1 MDSAS
6 IVTDT
11 TMSLSTTLTSLSST
25 LTTSFP
31 STTLGIPIAT
41 VCPLDADSNIAQ
53 AFLPISL
60 PTISS
65 GILTT
70 SIIPA
75 SAKLPDGSMTTF
87 SSLTSGE
94 VDAPD
99 PSEVTTTILPDGI
112 SAIQLDSDGLAKIL
126 VGSDGCQTLYKPSVT
141 AICSTVVTPIG
152 LPAVTVTDCDQ
163 YITFSSETLFTCAPT
178 PTVVPRPAASGSSSS
193 SAGGAVLTR
202 TLPADS
208 LAGPLLSSSPAVTQ
222 DLAADAV
229 TTTAT
234 EGNLN
239 SVPPASVSR
248 PVSTSMI
255 ASPST
260 TSAIFTSSPT
270 TRISISTPP
279 ANANIN
285 AITTKFPLSPNNG
298 KPVALSRRA
307 LSSLTYTTPLANDVP
322 MSVPRHLLPQ
332 NQPAYRQV
340 MINKGRPISPDSVTV
355 TPDAAVQMEMETMT
369 VSAEVSM
376 STMADEPRGRSPME
390 VVKAILLRRQVD
402 GDGNDV
408 DVDAAAATNAT
419 LFNTTIVDTDV
430 DATKGIDT
438 NIGIKQADE
447 LNLTESLSVLTP
459 SVSIPLLPLTMSI
472 PTDDFSLDDI
482 SSITSS
488 AVSLSSLTLPTETD
502 MPISTTVADAD
513 VDTMATTSNSMDPV
527 PATTTNIPS
536 DITPASSDLSMPDTN
551 IPTLTDTPTNSSTNI
566 PADVLTDIP
575 TPKNDLALLSAPQP
589 TKYYAAPW
597 YQFLPNSAPGI
608 PTNIKGII
616 CRGGLEPIGSC
627 STPDTDGDTE
637 SCECEVHD
645 EIWSVTSLT
654 LTRVGTT
661 RVVFSGS
668 VSVEGSTTVLSVDQV
683 LTTTATGVVG
693 RVVRSTVTTAVTMS
707 GVDAEGEGEGT
718 VYATLTS
725 YPSVTMT
732 LVPNASGNVSTDG
745 DVGSSSTV
753 DAAMNINAAMPQ
765 GAPSSISA
773 PTGTGSDTL
782 MSMLTS
788 TSMGPLIS
796 YPTGIAV
803 PSISTPTADVAGNA
817 GMSIPLQNMAGSTV
831 TDKLTLGLNTII
843 EGTVMITSTIATE
856 TVTVPPGDQS
866 GFGPIPTGLVS
877 SEQNQGA
884 GAINVEGS
892 ETIDA
897 SQTVPM
903 MVRRRRMIW

>member
-1 MDSAS
+1 M
-6 IVTDT
+6 VTDT

-239 SVPPASVSR
+239 SVPPLSVSR

-260 TSAIFTSSPT
+260 TSAILALSPT

-285 AITTKFPLSPNNG
+285 VKTTKFPLSPNNG
-298 KPVALSRRA
+298 KPVAHSRRA

-340 MINKGRPISPDSVTV
+340 MINKGRPISTDLVTV

-369 VSAEVSM
+369 VSAEVSV

-402 GDGNDV
+402 GDGNDA
-408 DVDAAAATNAT
+408 DVDAAVAATNAT

-447 LNLTESLSVLTP
+447 LNLTESLSVSTP

-527 PATTTNIPS
+527 PASTTNIPS

-575 TPKNDLALLSAPQP
+575 TPKNDLALLSGPQP

-597 YQFLPNSAPGI
+597 YQFLPNSAPAI

-645 EIWSVTSLT
+645 EIWSVTNLT

-668 VSVEGSTTVLSVDQV
+668 VSVEGSTTVVSVDQV

-707 GVDAEGEGEGT
+707 GMDGEAEGEGT

-732 LVPNASGNVSTDG
+732 LVPNASGNISANG
-745 DVGSSSTV
+745 NMGSSSTV

-765 GAPSSISA
+765 GAPSLIAA

-782 MSMLTS
+782 ISMLTS
-788 TSMGPLIS
+788 TPMGQSVS
-796 YPTGIAV
+796 YPTSIAV
-803 PSISTPTADVAGNA
+803 LSISTPTADVTGNA
-817 GMSIPLQNMAGSTV
+817 GMFIPPQNMAGSTV

-843 EGTVMITSTIATE
+843 EGTVMITSIIATE

-866 GFGPIPTGLVS
+866 GFGPMPTELVS

-884 GAINVEGS
+884 GTIDVEGS

-903 MVRRRRMIW
+903 MVRRRRMVW